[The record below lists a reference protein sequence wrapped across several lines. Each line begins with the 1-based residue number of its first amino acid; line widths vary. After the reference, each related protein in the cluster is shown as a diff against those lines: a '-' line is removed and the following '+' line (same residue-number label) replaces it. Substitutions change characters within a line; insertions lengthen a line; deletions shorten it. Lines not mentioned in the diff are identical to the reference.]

1 VTPLELTGL
10 KASHPLGFLAACGA
24 LRCCSVEG
32 KRGAKLA
39 WRPASD
45 GSEVAVLT
53 GIDNFDLESLTAIL
67 ILRAVGEKDSKAL
80 GWSDRIDDRAEFK
93 KLGAEML
100 RHAASPEG
108 DDTIAWLPAFSSEI
122 VGTKN
127 LQPTLLSMTSAS
139 QGFLKAIRTLA
150 ADLSK
155 TKKRKGQQPLQL
167 GADAIREALCGP
179 WRYADKAHSLG
190 WDPQTQR
197 LHALRNKLPAIDK
210 ENRSTRGAVFLASQA
225 IPLFPCFS
233 VRGKLRTTGF
243 LRRDRED
250 WFAWPI
256 WSEPISLITLQSLL
270 AQPLDHN
277 LKRRGINAA
286 YRCLVAHT
294 GGGKSNYRVF
304 GNAVEHPLERSAN
317 SKKVFSE
324 PL

>member
-10 KASHPLGFLAACGA
+10 KANHPLGFLAACGV
-24 LRCCSVEG
+24 LRSCSIEG
-32 KRGAKLA
+32 KHGAKLE
-39 WRPASD
+39 WKPASD

-53 GIDNFDLESLTAIL
+53 GVDDIDLESLTAML
-67 ILRAVGEKDSKAL
+67 ILRAAEQKDSKAL
-80 GWSDRIDDRAEFK
+80 GWSNDINDRAKFRQ
-93 KLGAEML
+93 LGAEVIQG
-100 RHAASPEG
+100 AAGPEG
-108 DDTIAWLPAFSSEI
+108 DDSIAWLPAFSSDI

-155 TKKRKGQQPLQL
+155 EKKRKGQPPLQL
-167 GADAIREALCGP
+167 GASAIREALCGP

-197 LHALRNKLPAIDK
+197 LHALRNKLPAIDDEK
-210 ENRSTRGAVFLASQA
+210 RSTVGAVFLASQA

-243 LRRDRED
+243 LRLDRED
-250 WFAWPI
+250 WFVWPI
-256 WSEPISLITLQSLL
+256 WSGPISLITLRSLL
-270 AQPLDHN
+270 AQPIDHN
-277 LKRRGINAA
+277 LKRRGIDSA
-286 YRCLVAHT
+286 YRCLISHT

-304 GNAVEHPLERSAN
+304 GNAVEHPLDRRPES
-317 SKKVFSE
+317 
-324 PL
+324 